1 MRSDCARGQPRYTE
15 PRTDGSPTDC
25 PSWIEQRPA
34 RGLMAGIQQFILGE
48 HRRTLD
54 ERYRLSIPSEMG
66 DLLAA
71 ESPDCFLA
79 KERPGCLSLWSA
91 ASWRARLD
99 EGVALIEQKMR
110 SGRLEGR
117 IAEVQRLGRLLS
129 TRHAPVQ
136 LSGRGRLLI
145 PEGFREFLAVEP
157 GGEVIVVGAAVC
169 VEVWRPDA
177 WVEYLRKGIPKF
189 RRLFD
194 QLSQ

>member
-1 MRSDCARGQPRYTE
+1 MP
-15 PRTDGSPTDC
+15 
-25 PSWIEQRPA
+25 
-34 RGLMAGIQQFILGE
+34 GLQQFILGE

-54 ERYRLSIPSEMG
+54 ERYRLTIPSEMG

-91 ASWRARLD
+91 ALWQARLD

-110 SGRLEGR
+110 AGKLEGR
-117 IAEVQRLGRLLS
+117 VAEVQRLGRLLS
-129 TRHAPVQ
+129 TRHIRVQ
-136 LSGRGRLLI
+136 LAGRGRLLI

-169 VEVWRPDA
+169 VEIWRPDA
-177 WVEYLRKGIPKF
+177 WVLYLQKGIPKF